1 MLYTNPHGRHGRRCG
16 RVRAGTAPCAH
27 GRVQARERTSTAAR
41 KSVAGAVDL
50 RVMQSR
56 FGITI
61 RRDVCLLPASSCNG
75 ASGVELHLVS
85 RRAMA
90 KGRRVLK
97 LRGTTVLLYAN
108 HHETSDWS
116 NLLHWLSACLYV
128 AIATALSAAA
138 ASSLLRGTSSGGR
151 TTRTYDTAE
160 GGEMQPMN
168 HSQFYVR
175 PFCQSQQHGGAWA
188 SSRGGRTAATG
199 EIDSL
204 LGISHRRTV

>member
-41 KSVAGAVDL
+41 KSVAGAVVL
-50 RVMQSR
+50 MQSR

-128 AIATALSAAA
+128 AIATGLSVKANSTAVHGLPPVEGV
-138 ASSLLRGTSSGGR
+138 LLP
-151 TTRTYDTAE
+151 
-160 GGEMQPMN
+160 Q
-168 HSQFYVR
+168 VR
-175 PFCQSQQHGGAWA
+175 
-188 SSRGGRTAATG
+188 
-199 EIDSL
+199 
-204 LGISHRRTV
+204 

>member
-1 MLYTNPHGRHGRRCG
+1 MP
-16 RVRAGTAPCAH
+16 VGTAPCAH
-27 GRVQARERTSTAAR
+27 GRVQARERTSTAAVE
-41 KSVAGAVDL
+41 SVAGSVDL
-50 RVMQSR
+50 MQSR

-128 AIATALSAAA
+128 AIATGLSVKANSTAVHGLPPVEGV
-138 ASSLLRGTSSGGR
+138 LLP
-151 TTRTYDTAE
+151 
-160 GGEMQPMN
+160 Q
-168 HSQFYVR
+168 VR
-175 PFCQSQQHGGAWA
+175 
-188 SSRGGRTAATG
+188 
-199 EIDSL
+199 
-204 LGISHRRTV
+204 